1 MVDNSLKKY
10 SATVPDVVRERIG
23 TVSEV
28 DVAAREKE
36 VMESGVGATVKLIE
50 YVEVVILFSAITK
63 MVADP
68 VGLDACV
75 MVSVAFGSSV
85 VAVTVGAE
93 TVPWGRTPVYD
104 VVLEAKDG
112 DRVPAETVKAESAA
126 SLASSLI
133 SKVWVEYPP
142 L

>member
-10 SATVPDVVRERIG
+10 SATVPLVVRKTIG

-36 VMESGVGATVKLIE
+36 VMESGVGATAKLIE
-50 YVEVVILFSAITK
+50 YVEVVMLSCAVTST
-63 MVADP
+63 VADP

-93 TVPWGRTPVYD
+93 TVP
-104 VVLEAKDG
+104 
-112 DRVPAETVKAESAA
+112 
-126 SLASSLI
+126 
-133 SKVWVEYPP
+133 
-142 L
+142 